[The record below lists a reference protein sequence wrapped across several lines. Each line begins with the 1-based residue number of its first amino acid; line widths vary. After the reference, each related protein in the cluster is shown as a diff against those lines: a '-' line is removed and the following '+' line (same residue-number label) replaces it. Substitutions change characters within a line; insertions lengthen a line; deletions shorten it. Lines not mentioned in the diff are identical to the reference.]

1 MESMDDYKEELE
13 ASLKKIRVGDVV
25 TGTVLDVTDDA
36 VIVDLKT
43 YADGVIRKEDLSEDP
58 DFNMA
63 EMIHPGDE
71 ITATVMATNDGEGN
85 MVLSKK
91 EANQVLAWVFTSFLH
106 NKLYLQNLLHLDNIP
121 LNFAHLLYKYLH
133 YLLFL
138 HHILRL
144 YYIICLNL
152 SHSNCRYL

>member
-71 ITATVMATNDGEGN
+71 ITATVMATNDG
-85 MVLSKK
+85 K
-91 EANQVLAWVFTSFLH
+91 ETWSSPKRRQTRS
-106 NKLYLQNLLHLDNIP
+106 
-121 LNFAHLLYKYLH
+121 
-133 YLLFL
+133 
-138 HHILRL
+138 LRG
-144 YYIICLNL
+144 IN
-152 SHSNCRYL
+152 

>member
-71 ITATVMATNDGEGN
+71 ITG
-85 MVLSKK
+85 K
-91 EANQVLAWVFTSFLH
+91 ETWSSPKRRQTRS
-106 NKLYLQNLLHLDNIP
+106 
-121 LNFAHLLYKYLH
+121 
-133 YLLFL
+133 
-138 HHILRL
+138 LRG
-144 YYIICLNL
+144 IN
-152 SHSNCRYL
+152 

>member
-63 EMIHPGDE
+63 EMMRSRRP
-71 ITATVMATNDGEGN
+71 
-85 MVLSKK
+85 
-91 EANQVLAWVFTSFLH
+91 
-106 NKLYLQNLLHLDNIP
+106 
-121 LNFAHLLYKYLH
+121 
-133 YLLFL
+133 
-138 HHILRL
+138 
-144 YYIICLNL
+144 
-152 SHSNCRYL
+152 

>member
-85 MVLSKK
+85 MVRISGR
-91 EANQVLAWVFTSFLH
+91 
-106 NKLYLQNLLHLDNIP
+106 DP
-121 LNFAHLLYKYLH
+121 
-133 YLLFL
+133 
-138 HHILRL
+138 RL
-144 YYIICLNL
+144 YPGFPPQRRVCGRFKGIRRKDDR
-152 SHSNCRYL
+152 SDRDHGR